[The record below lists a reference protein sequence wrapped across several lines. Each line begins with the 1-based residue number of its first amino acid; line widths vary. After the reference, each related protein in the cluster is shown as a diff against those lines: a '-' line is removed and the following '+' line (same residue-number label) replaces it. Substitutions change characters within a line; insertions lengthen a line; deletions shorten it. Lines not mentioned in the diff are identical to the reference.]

1 MEDKM
6 EDIQKLDERIKLEK
20 ENIPV
25 PEHTIEAAIAKAH
38 RMASNIRASKIVR
51 LKGSNLD
58 KVLKCAQGIDDA
70 MSDAKCKV
78 DCITVSADSE
88 KCASA
93 FDKFIEDAEKEL
105 EEIKKNKLTAS
116 RKLTRLAGQ
125 IMKTRNLDMNKV
137 VAHVHGILAGVNV
150 KSDISRQ
157 EITQNLTNLVNKS
170 RTDQKLMTL
179 VDWGKAGIAPTAQVK
194 TLTVDDLQKI
204 ITSMKGAKD

>member
-20 ENIPV
+20 ENIEV
-25 PEHTIEAAIAKAH
+25 PEHTIEAAIKKAH

-51 LKGSNLD
+51 LKGSNLET
-58 KVLKCAQGIDDA
+58 VTKCAKSIEDA

-78 DCITVSADSE
+78 DCITISSDSE

-93 FDKFIEDAEKEL
+93 FDKFIEDAQKEL
-105 EEIKKNKLTAS
+105 DELKKNKLTAAL
-116 RKLTRLAGQ
+116 KLKDLASQ
-125 IMKTRNLDMNKV
+125 IEKAKNLDLKKV
-137 VAHVHGILAGVNV
+137 NACVHKILAEVNLTA
-150 KSDISRQ
+150 DINRQ

-179 VDWGKAGIAPTAQVK
+179 VDWNKAGISPMAQVK
-194 TLTVDDLQKI
+194 TLTVDDLQKL
-204 ITSMKGAKD
+204 ITSMKGAKE